1 MQKQISPVLYFFKGA
16 LHYKWT
22 AMVISWVLCLGGWV
36 YVSEMP
42 NNYTSEAKV
51 QIRYQPMLVNSF
63 SLEGDHK
70 GLLRVIQQWL
80 FTKENLD
87 QIIDVSG
94 LEKTINGEKEH
105 HALTARLKRDIKI
118 TSHNDAMTYIIS
130 YEDQSPLVASNVV
143 RAILNIINLQ
153 IEYNNNDMRNQTK
166 KLMDDQIKEIELQLK
181 NAETQKLNLNQNTN
195 YDAIKIKLDEQLKLK
210 NEFIVQSQKESAE
223 GEFFKVLI
231 APTIPLEPS
240 SPNRKLLFSGVFAG
254 SLMIGLTTAFL
265 LFTRP
270 NVIPPWSIK
279 ELIEQTKKYIKDN
292 LKFISYALGL
302 VVIYSFLML
311 VEIFNV
317 HALSLPH
324 LMQSIR

>member
-1 MQKQISPVLYFFKGA
+1 M
-16 LHYKWT
+16 
-22 AMVISWVLCLGGWV
+22 

-181 NAETQKLNLNQNTN
+181 NAETQKQNLNLNQNSI
-195 YDAIKIKLDEQLKLK
+195 YDSIKIKLDEQLKLK

-231 APTIPLEPS
+231 APAIPLEPS